1 METDRDGDGAQD
13 RTTAAAVPEPR
24 SPAPGEPAVHPD
36 VHPDVLELYKL
47 AVEMADRVSARRGSA
62 NAFFLSVQTALVS
75 VIGFGM
81 SERSG
86 PPWYVSL
93 AVAMGGVTLSF
104 AWWLQLRSYRHL
116 NSAKF
121 RVINDIEERLPVRIF
136 TDEWA
141 VLRGTPEPR
150 RTRRYAELSSSE
162 RIVPLVFALAHVVLL
177 AGTLSG

>member
-1 METDRDGDGAQD
+1 METDRDGDSVRD
-13 RTTAAAVPEPR
+13 LPTAAGVPGPR
-24 SPAPGEPAVHPD
+24 SPAPGEPAVRQ
-36 VHPDVLELYKL
+36 DVLELYKL

-81 SERSG
+81 SQWAE
-86 PPWYVSL
+86 PPWYVFMP
-93 AVAMGGVTLSF
+93 VTMGGVTLSL

-116 NSAKF
+116 NAAKF
-121 RVINDIEERLPVRIF
+121 RVINEIETRLPVRIF

-150 RTRRYAELSSSE
+150 RTRRYAEIGTSE
-162 RIVPLVFALAHVVLL
+162 RIVPFVFALAHLVLL

>member
-1 METDRDGDGAQD
+1 METDRDGDDAHD
-13 RTTAAAVPEPR
+13 ATAAAVPGPR
-24 SPAPGEPAVHPD
+24 SPVPGEPAVRE
-36 VHPDVLELYKL
+36 DVLELYKL

-81 SERSG
+81 SQWAE
-86 PPWYVSL
+86 PPWYVSV
-93 AVAMGGVTLSF
+93 AVAMGGITLSL

-121 RVINDIEERLPVRIF
+121 RVINDIEEGLPVRIF

-141 VLRGTPEPR
+141 VLRGAPEPQR
-150 RTRRYAELSSSE
+150 RRRYAELSSSE
-162 RIVPLVFALAHVVLL
+162 RIVPLVFALAHGVLL